1 MGKWYLP
8 RTADGFKW
16 EVLGLSSES
25 GWQEDNWSYFR
36 VKALA
41 HISKR
46 RTWTLEHIDF
56 KMYNAPY
63 ISDLDNEPSL
73 CSLQTC
79 SLGRLLGEERAR
91 ITFKLNGNKGCIFL
105 NFDQRVSDVTDAFK
119 SEIIWDCVW
128 SRICLSPSSKW
139 RLLILLFTGLAAS
152 ACNWFLQWQGEKLHM
167 RMWPQ
172 TSLPADSICFECQ
185 YVNYHIYWLRQVRVL
200 KGTIDTYPWLS
211 NQTKLHLV
219 W

>member
-1 MGKWYLP
+1 MRKWYLP

-25 GWQEDNWSYFR
+25 WWQEDNWSYFR

-63 ISDLDNEPSL
+63 ISELDNEPSL
-73 CSLQTC
+73 CSRQTC
-79 SLGRLLGEERAR
+79 SLGRLLCEQRAR

-105 NFDQRVSDVTDAFK
+105 NFDQRVSDVADAFK
-119 SEIIWDCVW
+119 SEIIWDCIW
-128 SRICLSPSSKW
+128 SRICLSTSATEGFWFCYLQGLLHLHTTDFYSGKEKTFLWECDHRPPSQMTAFALNVN
-139 RLLILLFTGLAAS
+139 LLIITSTVSGKWEFLKVPFTLNLA
-152 ACNWFLQWQGEKLHM
+152 C
-167 RMWPQ
+167 Q
-172 TSLPADSICFECQ
+172 TSPSCI
-185 YVNYHIYWLRQVRVL
+185 
-200 KGTIDTYPWLS
+200 
-211 NQTKLHLV
+211 
-219 W
+219 

>member
-1 MGKWYLP
+1 MRKWYLP

-63 ISDLDNEPSL
+63 ISELDNEPSL

-79 SLGRLLGEERAR
+79 SLGRLLGEQRAR

-105 NFDQRVSDVTDAFK
+105 NCDQRVSDVTDAFK
-119 SEIIWDCVW
+119 SEIIWDCIW
-128 SRICLSPSSKW
+128 SRICLSPSASEGFWFCYLQGLLHLHATDFYSGKEKSSLW
-139 RLLILLFTGLAAS
+139 ECDHRPPSQLTALALNANLLIITSTDSDKWELLKVPFTLNL
-152 ACNWFLQWQGEKLHM
+152 CC
-167 RMWPQ
+167 Q
-172 TSLPADSICFECQ
+172 TSP
-185 YVNYHIYWLRQVRVL
+185 N
-200 KGTIDTYPWLS
+200 
-211 NQTKLHLV
+211 
-219 W
+219 